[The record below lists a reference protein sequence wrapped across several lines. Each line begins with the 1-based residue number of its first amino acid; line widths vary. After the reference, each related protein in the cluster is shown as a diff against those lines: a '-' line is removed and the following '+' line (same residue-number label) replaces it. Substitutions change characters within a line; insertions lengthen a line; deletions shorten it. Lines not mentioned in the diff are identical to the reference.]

1 MGLPC
6 PWSTE
11 LPCASGSRLNS
22 GSRWSSGWSASSS
35 SPTSPTSAKAWAD
48 GEKTSSST
56 PTPRGSDSALSGGSL
71 GVCSGPAEL
80 PRRVAVDLTGGL
92 CEEKHGVGQGASPGF
107 WETLEDGG
115 DGVAAMVD
123 DLIDERL
130 PIGGQLEHQVA
141 AIESGFRSS
150 QKAGID
156 QAVTSPA
163 GVGRVHPHGLGQ
175 GPQVEP
181 AAGGNQHEHAKLRQ
195 RHAVFDL
202 RDSLGGHADQSLSGD
217 HDGMDLSSGDR

>member
-6 PWSTE
+6 LWSTE
-11 LPCASGSRLNS
+11 RRCASGLRPNS

-56 PTPRGSDSALSGGSL
+56 QTPQGSDSALTRGSR
-71 GVCSGPAEL
+71 GAGSGPAEL

-92 CEEKHGVGQGASPGF
+92 CEGEHGVGQSTSSGF
-107 WETLEDGG
+107 WEALEDGG
-115 DGVAAMVD
+115 NGSAAMLD
-123 DLIDERL
+123 ELIDERL
-130 PIGGQLEHQVA
+130 SIGGQLEHQVA
-141 AIESGFRSS
+141 AIQGGFRSS

-156 QAVTSPA
+156 EAVTSPA

-175 GPQVEP
+175 GPQVQP
-181 AAGGNQHEHAKLRQ
+181 AAGGNQHEHATLRQ

-202 RDSLGGHADQSLSGD
+202 RDSWGGHADQSLSGD
-217 HDGMDLSSGDR
+217 HDGMDLSSGD